1 MNTKVKKTNSRNK
14 TKKKNQSRNKQT
26 KKKQS
31 KKIQSKKIQSKTK
44 QSKIG
49 GFFFTPTNTGI
60 SSQIKKSVIT
70 ENNLINSY
78 EKMSNSIS
86 DYYDKYD
93 NHLRNLI
100 SIDDFANFDSMEK
113 LFKDEIINKHFKD
126 SKKIDKSNPL
136 LLRNYLVDGI
146 STPSSF
152 RKEHL
157 IKQIRYKLYYNFSDR
172 ERQLIIDVN
181 IKLVDNESIAMIIRT
196 IENKV
201 YKKSIQHKNYNLD
214 LSQVEESLANIIKET
229 KESLGYKNNILKQKP
244 KNNNT
249 KNNSNNFEFQ
259 NNVVENSDLIFRNNN
274 NKNNNNKNN
283 NNNEVSM
290 LKLIDEDNNNNKNV
304 SGAPIN
310 IFAELENKKQNNKKQ
325 EISKD
330 QPDFDVPENLKEKL
344 IIGQPTQPDMGMG
357 MQPGMGIQPGMGMQP
372 RMGMQPGMGMQP
384 SIGMQPGMGMPTN
397 VRNNVE
403 KKCQDINRIMD
414 VRAREQSC
422 RNTPDC
428 FYNIGKQSCHKDMK
442 R

>member
-70 ENNLINSY
+70 ENNLIHSY

-274 NKNNNNKNN
+274 NKNNNNKNTKKIN
-283 NNNEVSM
+283 R
-290 LKLIDEDNNNNKNV
+290 NKNNIIKNTT
-304 SGAPIN
+304 SIKAPKAKN
-310 IFAELENKKQNNKKQ
+310 I
-325 EISKD
+325 S
-330 QPDFDVPENLKEKL
+330 PNLKPSTLEASICLSLKYQFAPKPAAITHATSIKNQKKAGISVSEAKFIPKRAAKTN
-344 IIGQPTQPDMGMG
+344 IIKDKITYNTNAASKALFTFMFTTEFFLSLTSSSLSSN
-357 MQPGMGIQPGMGMQP
+357 
-372 RMGMQPGMGMQP
+372 
-384 SIGMQPGMGMPTN
+384 SIILLGTSIFVM
-397 VRNNVE
+397 
-403 KKCQDINRIMD
+403 
-414 VRAREQSC
+414 
-422 RNTPDC
+422 
-428 FYNIGKQSCHKDMK
+428 
-442 R
+442 

>member
-26 KKKQS
+26 KK
-31 KKIQSKKIQSKTK
+31 QSKKIQSKTK
-44 QSKIG
+44 QSKVG

-93 NHLRNLI
+93 NHLRNII

-157 IKQIRYKLYYNFSDR
+157 IKQIRYKLYYNFNDR

-229 KESLGYKNNILKQKP
+229 KESLGYKNNILKEKS

-274 NKNNNNKNN
+274 NNNNIKKN

-357 MQPGMGIQPGMGMQP
+357 MQPSMGMQP
-372 RMGMQPGMGMQP
+372 QPQMQPGMGM
-384 SIGMQPGMGMPTN
+384 GMGMGIQPRIGIPTN